1 MAYSWGLGSILSLR
15 EAGMAATVFDRYG
28 GFGFVSKVVL
38 DFYDRVGDSE
48 ILAPYFASSDMKV
61 LIDHQ
66 TKFIASLMGGP
77 ASYTDE
83 VLRRV
88 HLNLSISDEAFD
100 EMATIL
106 EETLE
111 DFEFDPADV
120 HNVIHEIKKRRHVIV
135 TN

>member
-1 MAYSWGLGSILSLR
+1 MLARSFWISTIG
-15 EAGMAATVFDRYG
+15 
-28 GFGFVSKVVL
+28 
-38 DFYDRVGDSE
+38 SE
-48 ILAPYFASSDMKV
+48 ILAPYFAGSDIKV

-100 EMATIL
+100 EMAAIL

-111 DFEFDPADV
+111 DFEFDPADIHYV
-120 HNVIHEIKKRRHVIV
+120 MHEIKKRRHVIV

>member
-1 MAYSWGLGSILSLR
+1 
-15 EAGMAATVFDRYG
+15 MAATVFDRYG

-38 DFYDRVGDSE
+38 DFYDRVSDSE
-48 ILAPYFASSDMKV
+48 ILAPYFVSSDMRV

-77 ASYTDE
+77 ASYTDD

-88 HLNLSISDEAFD
+88 HLNLAINDEAFD
-100 EMATIL
+100 EMASIL

-111 DFEFDPADV
+111 DFDFAPSDISL
-120 HNVIHEIKKRRHVIV
+120 VIHEIKKRRHVIV